1 MTKISNTVDGTVKIV
16 GPEPNHYIKTVV
28 NVKRL
33 LWAKK
38 KKKNSSFKRINFC
51 KIVFLFKIK
60 LKDNF

>member
-38 KKKNSSFKRINFC
+38 KKKIVRLKGLISVKLCFC
-51 KIVFLFKIK
+51 
-60 LKDNF
+60 LK